1 MEGDLAFGVFIFLV
15 GLKVFYSGYLRH
27 RSFLRAQ
34 EWPTADGMIESSQ
47 LLKNENGVWI
57 PEIWYSYWV
66 DGTEFQSSIV
76 NADSEMNVGFT
87 DKFAREK
94 VDRYP
99 SGASVLVH
107 YSPDDH
113 QMAFLETKASS
124 GSKIWLGAGSLL
136 MVAGLLV
143 AGIPFLK

>member
-1 MEGDLAFGVFIFLV
+1 MEGDTAFGVFIFLV
-15 GLKVFYSGYLRH
+15 GLKVFHSGYLRR

-34 EWPTADGMIESSQ
+34 TWPTADGKIDSSR
-47 LLKNENGVWI
+47 LLKNENGIWT

-66 DGTEFQSSIV
+66 DGTEYQSSIV
-76 NADSEMNVGFT
+76 NADSELNVGFT

-94 VDRYP
+94 VERYP
-99 SGASVLVH
+99 SGDSVVVH
-107 YSPDDH
+107 YNPEEH

-124 GSKIWLGAGSLL
+124 GSKIWLGAGSCL